1 MLIYTVSVPTRIINC
16 VKLLFPEKVTFQT
29 IALVQYTPY
38 TKYPILMKFS
48 NRTNYPFFKNKP
60 VVLIKR
66 GAYVA
71 VQLVWRTMKNKK

>member
-29 IALVQYTPY
+29 IALVHYTPY

-48 NRTNYPFFKNKP
+48 NRTNYPFLKTNRWFWLS
-60 VVLIKR
+60 VVHM
-66 GAYVA
+66 
-71 VQLVWRTMKNKK
+71 WRFN